1 MLRGSDRDELLHC
14 GERDTVPTPRT
25 LAHILLDEARHRNE
39 IYYADI
45 HTAAT
50 AHTPQPT
57 AAAARSMASRL
68 RSMSLAHHLKAS
80 PAAADTAVIAEV
92 ADELAGLLE
101 SPLASLHEA
110 YVGGPVAW

>member
-1 MLRGSDRDELLHC
+1 VLRGSDRDELLHC

-39 IYYADI
+39 IYSLTF
-45 HTAAT
+45 TAAT

-68 RSMSLAHHLKAS
+68 RSMSLAHHLKTS